1 MTKEKETSRKFSNF
15 ILSKAKGCFKIL
27 LIIIMRSVIS
37 FTTEGNMWERFSFGN
52 ALHRTSGLELLNLEI

>member
-1 MTKEKETSRKFSNF
+1 MTKENETSRKFSNF

-27 LIIIMRSVIS
+27 LIIMRSVIS